1 MGKIVAKPTIPR
13 LRPGGQFNCVLG
25 RWGLHRGKAARA
37 FAETG
42 VVNETHVMGDTTPLG
57 AARATVCVLGQ

>member
-13 LRPGGQFNCVLG
+13 LRPRGQFNHVLG
-25 RWGLHRGKAARA
+25 QWGLHRGKAAGA

-42 VVNETHVMGDTTPLG
+42 VVNETRIVGDAMPLG
-57 AARATVCVLGQ
+57 AAHATVRMLGW